1 MLEFD
6 GLKLEEQL
14 EASVLGIFTKKVL
27 MRQAQLPVD
36 GCRQLTLINM
46 AISLWLILP
55 LATLRVIT
63 QV

>member
-14 EASVLGIFTKKVL
+14 EASVLGIFTKKVPT
-27 MRQAQLPVD
+27 RQAQLPVD

-46 AISLWLILP
+46 AISSWLIQP
-55 LATLRVIT
+55 LAIQLVIF